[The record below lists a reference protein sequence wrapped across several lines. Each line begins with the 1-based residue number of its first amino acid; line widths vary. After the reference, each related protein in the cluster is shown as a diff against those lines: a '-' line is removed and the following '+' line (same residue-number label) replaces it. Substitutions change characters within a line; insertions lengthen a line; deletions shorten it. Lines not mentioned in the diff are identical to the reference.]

1 MNEMWEELLPT
12 EGEVVVIEGDPTL
25 RALMKEVLV
34 EAGLKSSIFE
44 TPETALAHLLRLDGE
59 CPLVIVD
66 YALRGD
72 IRGTDFIEMIRGKW
86 PAIAVILTSGQLLH
100 PAMLPPSTIY
110 VFKPWSLD
118 DLLCSIAMLIRPG
131 HFIRKV

>member
-1 MNEMWEELLPT
+1 MNEMWENVIPT

-25 RALMKEVLV
+25 RNLMKEVLI
-34 EAGLKSSIFE
+34 EAGLNSSVFE
-44 TPETALAHLLRLDGE
+44 TSDEALAHLLHLEGE

-72 IRGTDFIEMIRGKW
+72 ITGTDFVEMIRGKW
-86 PAIAVILTSGQLLH
+86 PAIAVILTSGELLH

-110 VFKPWSLD
+110 ILKPWSLES
-118 DLLCSIAMLIRPG
+118 LLRSIAMLIQPG
-131 HFIRKV
+131 HSIRSV